1 MRIEQLWRSDGRGAR
16 AARALLL
23 PAERAMAGV
32 VAVRNAL
39 YDRGSLRSRAT
50 AIPAISVGNLT
61 VGGTGKT
68 PVSAWLARQLAER
81 GAEPAVVLRGYGD
94 DEPLVHA
101 VLNPAIP
108 VVVSADRAKGVA
120 DAAARGA
127 DVAVL
132 DDAFQHRRVARE
144 ADVVLVAADGWSV
157 HRRLLPS
164 GPWREPL
171 EALRRADLAVI
182 TSKAASETEIAA
194 ARNAI
199 TRAAPDTPIAGV
211 TLELGDLLRFGDP
224 GARLPLGG
232 LAGAS
237 VLAIAAVGNSDAF
250 FAQLRRAGASVA
262 ARGFPDHHRFTRE
275 EVERL
280 AGLAPAG
287 GMAVCTLKDA
297 VKVAPLWPADA
308 PALWYVS
315 QPVRVGW
322 GAEQFERLM
331 DALPARRV
339 AR

>member
-1 MRIEQLWRSDGRGAR
+1 MKIGDLWRSDGVAARGAR
-16 AARALLL
+16 ALLA
-23 PAERAMAGV
+23 PAERAMAGA
-32 VAVRNAL
+32 VAVRNTL
-39 YDRGSLRSRAT
+39 YDRGTLRTHAT
-50 AIPAISVGNLT
+50 SIPAVSVGNLT

-68 PVSAWLARQLAER
+68 PVSAWLAQRLVER
-81 GAEPAVVLRGYGD
+81 GAAPAVVLRGYGD

-101 VLNPAIP
+101 VLNPSVP
-108 VVVSADRAKGVA
+108 VVVSPDRARGVA
-120 DAAARGA
+120 DAAERGA

-132 DDAFQHRRVARE
+132 DDAFQHRRVAR
-144 ADVVLVAADGWSV
+144 AVDIVLVAADGWRV
-157 HRRLLPS
+157 HRRMLPS

-182 TSKAASETEIAA
+182 TSKAASETEVTA
-194 ARNAI
+194 ARLAI
-199 TRAAPDTPIAGV
+199 AHAAPDTPIVSV
-211 TLELGDLLRFGDP
+211 TLELGDLFRFGDP

-237 VLAIAAVGNSDAF
+237 VLAIAAVGNPDAF
-250 FAQLRRAGASVA
+250 FAQLRRAGANVA
-262 ARGFPDHHRFTRE
+262 ARGFPDHHRYTRE

-280 AGLAPAG
+280 AALAPAG

-297 VKVAPLWPADA
+297 VKIAPLWPADA

-322 GAEQFERLM
+322 GAEHFERRM
-331 DALPARRV
+331 DALLARRA

>member
-1 MRIEQLWRSDGRGAR
+1 MAIESLWRSDTPAAR

-32 VAVRNAL
+32 VAVRNTL
-39 YDRGSLRSRAT
+39 YDRGTLASHPT
-50 AIPAISVGNLT
+50 AIPAVSVGNLT

-68 PVSAWLARQLAER
+68 PVAAWIARSLAGR
-81 GAEPAVVLRGYGD
+81 GASPAVVLRGYGD

-108 VVVSADRAKGVA
+108 VVVSPDRARGVA

-132 DDAFQHRRVARE
+132 DDAFQHRRVARA
-144 ADVVLVAADGWSV
+144 ADIVLVAADGWSIP
-157 HRRLLPS
+157 RRLLPS
-164 GPWREPL
+164 GPWRESL

-194 ARNAI
+194 ARMAM
-199 TRAAPDTPIAGV
+199 TAAAPGTPIAGINFD
-211 TLELGDLLRFGDP
+211 LGELYRFGDP

-232 LAGAS
+232 LSGAS
-237 VLAIAAVGNSDAF
+237 VLGIAAVGNPDAF

-262 ARGFPDHHRFTRE
+262 ARAFPDHHRFTRE
-275 EVERL
+275 EVEAL
-280 AGLAPAG
+280 AGLAPRG

-297 VKVAPLWPADA
+297 VKLAPLWPADA

-322 GAEQFERLM
+322 GAELFERLM
-331 DALPARRV
+331 DALLARRS
-339 AR
+339 RR